1 MTANDNPITATF
13 IPSLSYDDPMA
24 AIEWLERAFG
34 FTRRLVV
41 PGPDGTV
48 LALNITSPDDNA
60 VVGTRTVQV
69 YGTYAGPSA
78 TGVAINRSAAVQT
91 ANEFIG
97 LVVLKPGSN
106 TIDIKATKLTG
117 ETVTQT
123 RTIKLPP

>member
-48 LALNITSPDDNA
+48 LHSELSFGNGVVMIGSPKPDEKRA
-60 VVGTRTVQV
+60 
-69 YGTYAGPSA
+69 P
-78 TGVAINRSAAVQT
+78 RSSLS
-91 ANEFIG
+91 IG
-97 LVVLKPGSN
+97 
-106 TIDIKATKLTG
+106 
-117 ETVTQT
+117 
-123 RTIKLPP
+123 R